1 MIKLV
6 LIQRA
11 SLLAFSDNISRINFN
26 TNNIDTAD
34 KIGGIYR
41 NYIIYI
47 KKLYFKDVTSQIQG
61 VELYEKLHDTFNI
74 KSHIE
79 MFDNELNNTNMYL
92 SALKD
97 SDKRDNQNNLFNLL
111 AGLFLPA
118 TLISG
123 ILGMN
128 DLFEKDK
135 EIIHI
140 MQFPITRYMIFDL
153 ALVIIL
159 SLVFWILM
167 CLNKTVLNI
176 IRKNI
181 FISSFILIATIAVL
195 YFIIDILK

>member
-1 MIKLV
+1 
-6 LIQRA
+6 
-11 SLLAFSDNISRINFN
+11 
-26 TNNIDTAD
+26 
-34 KIGGIYR
+34 
-41 NYIIYI
+41 
-47 KKLYFKDVTSQIQG
+47 
-61 VELYEKLHDTFNI
+61 
-74 KSHIE
+74 